1 MYENIFTKYDSSIA
15 GQKIKSLQTVE
26 IGADAPQPTGT
37 GQYRTVTV
45 SLDANVAATL
55 TGRYLIFSDGSKA
68 YQIKYNTGY
77 GYIFSENLA
86 QWAKVSDDKMLHSA
100 QSTLDEL
107 LELHKSILEK
117 NLLCARGLEL
127 MTESGGAVP
136 IEFKQRLFNLQ
147 ANLINRNNALKN
159 GGHVQNIQEGE
170 HPELSKYNQALVNF
184 MNAPG
189 IGFVISTTA
198 VIIILA
204 IVSAA
209 SAAIAYGI
217 FKALQKEAKADFS
230 LSSDLTADL
239 IKYLPA
245 EVYDK
250 LMKENAANAKI
261 ANDAISDA
269 STGGIMQTVKTGAL
283 ILAGVW
289 IADKFIFNKRTN
301 N

>member
-147 ANLINRNNALKN
+147 AKLIYRNNTLKN
-159 GGHVQNIQEGE
+159 GGHVENIKEGE